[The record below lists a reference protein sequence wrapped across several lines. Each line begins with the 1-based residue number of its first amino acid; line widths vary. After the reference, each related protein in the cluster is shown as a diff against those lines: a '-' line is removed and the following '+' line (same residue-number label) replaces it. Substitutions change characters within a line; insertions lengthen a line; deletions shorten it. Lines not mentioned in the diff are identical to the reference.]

1 MPLSFLFGNIVDH
14 CDRKRGNEKMKPIIG
29 VLPLWDDEK
38 ESLWMLPGYFHG
50 IEEAGGM
57 PIMLPLSSEP
67 VTIEQ
72 CVKMCDGFLFTGGH
86 DVSPEWYGMEAFSSN
101 VICSKMRDE
110 MEGAL
115 MKRALEE
122 NKSILGICR
131 GIQFLNVH
139 LGGTLYQDLPT
150 EHPSGVEHHQTAPYD
165 IPVHTNRIVKDSP
178 LHQLLE
184 KENLAVNSY
193 HHQAIRK
200 LAPDLEVMA
209 ESEDGLVEA
218 VYMPSKM
225 FVWALQWHPEFAYKT
240 DKDRRKIFQA
250 FVDSMN

>member
-38 ESLWMLPGYFHG
+38 ESLWMLPGYFLG

-67 VTIEQ
+67 ATIEQ

-101 VICSKMRDE
+101 VICSKLRDE
-110 MEGAL
+110 MECAL

-184 KENLAVNSY
+184 KENLVVNSY

-240 DKDRRKIFQA
+240 DKDSRKIFQA